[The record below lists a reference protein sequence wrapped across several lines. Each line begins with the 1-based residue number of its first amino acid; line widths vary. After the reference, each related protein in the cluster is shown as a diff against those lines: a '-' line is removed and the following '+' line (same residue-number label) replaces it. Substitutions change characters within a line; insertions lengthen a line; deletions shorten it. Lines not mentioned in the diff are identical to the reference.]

1 MLARDRKP
9 NGFVRIDCLPVEKKI
24 DSNAMAHILATSLQ
38 LPDWFCS
45 APTRLNIYKK
55 HKGIHRSF
63 VGVRFVL
70 ASFSS
75 RFSRENF

>member
-1 MLARDRKP
+1 
-9 NGFVRIDCLPVEKKI
+9 
-24 DSNAMAHILATSLQ
+24 MAHILATSLQ

-55 HKGIHRSF
+55 HKDIHRSF